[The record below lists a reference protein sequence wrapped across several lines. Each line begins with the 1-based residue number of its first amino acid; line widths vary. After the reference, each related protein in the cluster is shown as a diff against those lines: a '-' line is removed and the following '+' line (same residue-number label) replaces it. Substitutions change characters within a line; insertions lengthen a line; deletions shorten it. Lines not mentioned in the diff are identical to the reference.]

1 MLGHE
6 TLVLALLQLAD
17 AGALNGWHG
26 RRVLG
31 SPAGRALV
39 SVALP
44 PGGTLARSMCDD
56 PPMWQLGLPP
66 LEIVARSVIVY
77 AIFLAALRIF
87 GKREIG
93 QFTLFDLALVL
104 LAANALQPAITGPDQ
119 SIPGAA
125 IIIVTIF
132 VLNGLVSALR
142 RRVPFVR
149 RLLEFQ
155 PTVIGRNG
163 AWLPEA
169 LDKEGLDEDDLGA
182 ALREHGLDSIKEMK
196 LAVLEQDGSLSIV
209 PTDGN
214 DLQIRARRRRYKHH
228 A

>member
-1 MLGHE
+1 
-6 TLVLALLQLAD
+6 
-17 AGALNGWHG
+17 
-26 RRVLG
+26 
-31 SPAGRALV
+31 
-39 SVALP
+39 
-44 PGGTLARSMCDD
+44 
-56 PPMWQLGLPP
+56 
-66 LEIVARSVIVY
+66 
-77 AIFLAALRIF
+77 
-87 GKREIG
+87 
-93 QFTLFDLALVL
+93 
-104 LAANALQPAITGPDQ
+104 
-119 SIPGAA
+119 
-125 IIIVTIF
+125 
-132 VLNGLVSALR
+132 
-142 RRVPFVR
+142 
-149 RLLEFQ
+149 LLEFQ

>member
-1 MLGHE
+1 
-6 TLVLALLQLAD
+6 
-17 AGALNGWHG
+17 
-26 RRVLG
+26 
-31 SPAGRALV
+31 
-39 SVALP
+39 
-44 PGGTLARSMCDD
+44 MCDD
-56 PPMWQLGLPP
+56 PPMWHLGLPP